1 MSSSAIFKRHFSI
14 ENIQRVYRE
23 VISLSP
29 SIGIDNMSQSNFWKN
44 QEKEINIISRKCL
57 AGNYKFNKYKLKLI
71 SKGRGKAPR
80 EISIPTIRDKIALR
94 VLCDFLQEIYHDIVT
109 FDLPQNMVVNVKKNI
124 NDESYD
130 AYMKFDVANFYPSI
144 NHEKLIS
151 RLRAKIRD
159 EKILSLIKG
168 AISSAT
174 VSRPK
179 SDDQPSMCG
188 VPQGLSI
195 SNILASIYLLNIDKY
210 FSKAKNIKYY
220 RYVDDIMIL
229 CESSQ
234 ANYVSCDLISKFQKL
249 NLKIYDPQVNPEKS
263 SMGFLNENEFGY
275 LGYFF
280 HNSKVTARRGSVES
294 LRESLLA
301 IFTGYKH
308 SKLKSLEFLEWRI
321 NLRVTGCIFQNKSK
335 GWMYF
340 FSEINDENLLHSLD
354 DFLKKMCIRFSVKL
368 NLKSFVRTFF
378 QIKFRR
384 RETRYVPNFDE
395 YDRDQKIY
403 VLTHYFNKDVKNM
416 ADEEI
421 NYHFNKRISKQVKDI
436 ETDVKDA
443 GY

>member
-29 SIGIDNMSQSNFWKN
+29 SVGIDNMSQSNFWKN
-44 QEKEINIISRKCL
+44 QEKEINIIRRKCL

-94 VLCDFLQEIYHDIVT
+94 VLCDFLQEIYCDIVT
-109 FDLPQNMVVNVKKNI
+109 FDLPQNMVVNVKKSI

-174 VSRPK
+174 VSKPK

-195 SNILASIYLLNIDKY
+195 SNILASIY
-210 FSKAKNIKYY
+210 
-220 RYVDDIMIL
+220 
-229 CESSQ
+229 
-234 ANYVSCDLISKFQKL
+234 
-249 NLKIYDPQVNPEKS
+249 
-263 SMGFLNENEFGY
+263 
-275 LGYFF
+275 
-280 HNSKVTARRGSVES
+280 
-294 LRESLLA
+294 
-301 IFTGYKH
+301 
-308 SKLKSLEFLEWRI
+308 
-321 NLRVTGCIFQNKSK
+321 
-335 GWMYF
+335 
-340 FSEINDENLLHSLD
+340 
-354 DFLKKMCIRFSVKL
+354 
-368 NLKSFVRTFF
+368 
-378 QIKFRR
+378 
-384 RETRYVPNFDE
+384 
-395 YDRDQKIY
+395 
-403 VLTHYFNKDVKNM
+403 
-416 ADEEI
+416 
-421 NYHFNKRISKQVKDI
+421 
-436 ETDVKDA
+436 
-443 GY
+443 